1 MHLRRIGLSA
11 AAVAAGLPTLL
22 AGMVVAPAPRLL
34 VGPDDSTVR
43 TQLVA
48 DPPPQPSDPSLGLT
62 GAHPPTDPVGMG
74 GQGAGGALDPAQD
87 DNRGVPVRVSG
98 TALPA
103 RVLLAY
109 RDAAAALHLSDP
121 ACNLSWTLIAGIGK
135 VESGHASGGA
145 VDKAGHT
152 LRPILGP
159 ELNGVGPVAAIA
171 DSDGGRWDGDTT
183 WDRAVGPMQ
192 FIPTSWAVWG
202 QDGDADG
209 TADPSDVDDAALAT
223 ASYLCAG
230 DRDLSQDKDRRSA
243 VFSYNHSWDY
253 VDLVLAWADAYAT
266 GTPVQTASLTGGAGG
281 AGSGTG
287 TSGGGTGA
295 SAPPGTAVALPPAGP
310 ITSPAAGGA
319 ARRPGTRQP
328 GARWV
333 DGRSDGST
341 GVGGPAGHRWGD
353 VRTAEHRGH
362 SVADAD
368 RDSGRLPDA
377 DSDPHGR
384 PDGNADRHLGTH
396 RDRVAGPHRDRDAD
410 AHREPGPD
418 VDKLPHGRPDT
429 LMLGR
434 DQGPYFSRSF
444 ALKSVHLIETRST
457 AAATDR

>member
-109 RDAAAALHLSDP
+109 RNAAAALHLSDP

-295 SAPPGTAVALPPAGP
+295 TAPPGTAVALPPAGP
-310 ITSPAAGGA
+310 ITSPASGGA
-319 ARRPGTRQP
+319 AP
-328 GARWV
+328 GAPAPGSPV
-333 DGRSDGST
+333 PGGST
-341 GVGGPAGHRWGD
+341 VGPTAAPASAAPPD
-353 VRTAEHRGH
+353 TAGTT
-362 SVADAD
+362 SAPPSTAATPVADAD

-384 PDGNADRHLGTH
+384 PDGDADRHLGTH
-396 RDRVAGPHRDRDAD
+396 RDGVAGPHRDRDAD
-410 AHREPGPD
+410 AHREPGPGA
-418 VDKLPHGRPDT
+418 DKLPHGRPDT
-429 LMLGR
+429 LISAGTKVPISPEVSLS
-434 DQGPYFSRSF
+434 SRF
-444 ALKSVHLIETRST
+444 T
-457 AAATDR
+457 

>member
-202 QDGDADG
+202 QDADADG

-266 GTPVQTASLTGGAGG
+266 GTPVQTASLTGGAG
-281 AGSGTG
+281 SGTG
-287 TSGGGTGA
+287 TSGGTGA
-295 SAPPGTAVALPPAGP
+295 SGPPGTAVALPPAGP
-310 ITSPAAGGA
+310 ITSPAPGGA
-319 ARRPGTRQP
+319 AGAPAPGSPAP
-328 GARWV
+328 G
-333 DGRSDGST
+333 GST
-341 GVGGPAGHRWGD
+341 FAPTAAPAS
-353 VRTAEHRGH
+353 A
-362 SVADAD
+362 A
-368 RDSGRLPDA
+368 P
-377 DSDPHGR
+377 
-384 PDGNADRHLGTH
+384 
-396 RDRVAGPHRDRDAD
+396 
-410 AHREPGPD
+410 
-418 VDKLPHGRPDT
+418 PDT
-429 LMLGR
+429 AGSTSA
-434 DQGPYFSRSF
+434 PP
-444 ALKSVHLIETRST
+444 ST
-457 AAATDR
+457 AATPSPTPPETAAACPTPTATPTGDPTATPTDTSAPTATVSPDPTATATPTPTGSPDPTSTNCPTAAPTP